1 LDSRLVV
8 HDRPLKFSKHHLDI
22 FKTEII
28 SSFTKS
34 DEEEEEEEEERRN
47 LET

>member
-22 FKTEII
+22 FKTEI
-28 SSFTKS
+28 SFTKS
-34 DEEEEEEEEERRN
+34 DEEEEEEEERSN